1 LRSVRVPLKALTVLV
16 GPNDSGKSAFLR
28 ALHLHALGSSQ
39 FPLSDHW
46 RYRIE
51 NKIVIAGVPNT
62 GGRWILNQSAPG
74 WGGSVGIYQLPTSR
88 ALIQSSGTYDQS
100 GPPSISSAGDN
111 VPALV
116 DYLLRR
122 DRDRFK
128 SFENAVAQLVP
139 GLESVVVATPD
150 PATRRLDLVIENG
163 LMIPADTASAGVRL
177 LLFFVALAYHPSPPV
192 RILIEEP
199 ANGIH
204 PQRLIEVV

>member
-74 WGGSVGIYQLPTSR
+74 WGGSVGIYQLPTSG
-88 ALIQSSGTYDQS
+88 ALMQSSGTYDQS
-100 GPPSISSAGDN
+100 GPPRISSAG
-111 VPALV
+111 
-116 DYLLRR
+116 R
-122 DRDRFK
+122 
-128 SFENAVAQLVP
+128 QLAAP
-139 GLESVVVATPD
+139 GGYFLSRYPD
-150 PATRRLDLVIENG
+150 PL
-163 LMIPADTASAGVRL
+163 
-177 LLFFVALAYHPSPPV
+177 
-192 RILIEEP
+192 
-199 ANGIH
+199 
-204 PQRLIEVV
+204 